1 MSYIKEYEVYYE
13 LLDVYDEN
21 IPSVGKIMVQAR
33 DVSIAKE
40 YGMNRIAA
48 IWGIRYKDIVIK
60 DVLYWDEIYVEDYNF
75 E

>member
-13 LLDVYDEN
+13 LLDVHDED
-21 IPSVGKIMVQAR
+21 IPSVGKVMVQAR
-33 DVSIAKE
+33 DVNIAKE
-40 YGMNRIAA
+40 YAMNRIAA

-60 DVLYWDEIYVEDYNF
+60 DVLFWDEIYVEDYNF